1 MKRFIYIIF
10 ATMLLLAGFPM
21 SVSADTQEE
30 RIYLED
36 GSYYTETINSFPLYI
51 KNAVSDA
58 NFKNSTLTRTYNSAS
73 GVAQW
78 SFTLSGTFRYDGTSA
93 TCIATS
99 CSTSILQSGWSCSSK
114 SSHAVGNMAVGDVT
128 MVKKLL
134 GITIETRTAHLTLT
148 CDANGNIS

>member
-1 MKRFIYIIF
+1 MKRFICIIF
-10 ATMLLLAGFPM
+10 AAMLLLTMFPM
-21 SVSADTQEE
+21 SVSADTQEK

-36 GSYYTETINSFPLYI
+36 GSYYTETICSIPLLAINSILRENTVRHNI
-51 KNAVSDA
+51 
-58 NFKNSTLTRTYNSAS
+58 TRTYNSAS